1 MKILITGRD
10 GQVGWELC
18 RALRPL
24 GEVSAFDRSALD
36 LAQANSIRA
45 AVRAVHPDVIV
56 NAAAYTAVDKA
67 ESEPGL
73 ARAINAWAPG
83 ILAEEAKRCGALL
96 VHYSTDYVFDG
107 RKAGP
112 YVEDD
117 PTNPLSVYGQS
128 KLEGERAIQAVDC
141 RHVILR
147 TAWVY
152 ADRGKNF
159 MLTIARLAHE
169 RPELRVVNDQFGAP
183 TSAAAIAD
191 ATASIIDALCN
202 GSGSQGVFHLTAAG
216 RASWFDF
223 AELIVRASSPPH
235 PIVHPIPAS
244 EYPTPAQRPGN
255 SCLDNAKLARVFGI
269 RLADWSVEAQRIL
282 AGLRQAVRPSDQKA

>member
-24 GEVSAFDRSALD
+24 GEVSAFDRSALA
-36 LAQANSIRA
+36 LAQADSICA

-169 RPELRVVNDQFGAP
+169 RPELRVVNDQFGQP
-183 TSAAAIAD
+183 TNSRNLAKFIKAFIFQPPNPGIYHFTD
-191 ATASIIDALCN
+191 QGYASR
-202 GSGSQGVFHLTAAG
+202 V
-216 RASWFDF
+216 DF
-223 AELIVRASSPPH
+223 ARQILFFRGFDLSLIRSVSTKKQ
-235 PIVHPIPAS
+235 
-244 EYPTPAQRPGN
+244 E
-255 SCLDNAKLARVFGI
+255 GI
-269 RLADWSVEAQRIL
+269 
-282 AGLRQAVRPSDQKA
+282 AVRPKFCLLAPSNLLYDDVDYISWQ